1 MVKKFGKDKNNFHK
15 SFRKSQ
21 AWRYLSRKENAD
33 NFEGRTVLVAQK
45 GLSKK
50 DFADGVGRKSI
61 RRPSKS
67 IRRPSLTAQE
77 DADLQLKFV
86 GNQIKS
92 SKYTIFTFLPR

>member
-61 RRPSKS
+61 RRPSGS
-67 IRRPSLTAQE
+67 TVGLTAQE
-77 DADLQLKFV
+77 DVDLQLKFV

>member
-21 AWRYLSRKENAD
+21 AWRYLSRKDNAG

-50 DFADGVGRKSI
+50 ELPDGVGRKSI
-61 RRPSKS
+61 RRPS
-67 IRRPSLTAQE
+67 IAAQE
-77 DADLQLKFV
+77 DEDLQLKFV